1 MTSDSDG
8 QSAGNGSR
16 WGKSGYDRVIV
27 RYLPL
32 RHSTFSIGLQET
44 ACPICPPTANSE
56 SFGFS
61 MRFKAILIAIFLH
74 WILEPVSHA
83 VAQLPSPE
91 LNALGQLGGQIDQ
104 PIVPLDKAAGQN
116 LTESVPSFSCSAIKD
131 GKIAGDLQPGVVQVR
146 AQNSLGLSN
155 SRNFLVTSQPWAII
169 TGNESQSTA
178 AGISLDGV
186 FQDECPERGR
196 NYYRLKLDRD
206 QNIEIESFAHSLDS
220 RAKLNL
226 SILTTS
232 TTKIAFANA
241 TNDRD
246 AVLRCKLLANID
258 YTLVAHDHLY
268 RGGPDYR
275 YAICVK
281 SVSDEFLLN
290 RSAGKAATACWQEL
304 CSQIA
309 AIQTS
314 SQPHKPINPQY
325 LLPRCSLVRPPTV
338 DKTPNVH
345 VESSAPN
352 AAAVTVEWPTLIDG
366 VFDANDDVDMFDFD
380 CEKDANVVI
389 EVVSQR
395 IGQLTDSAIVIY
407 RVDNPKMPNEKMN
420 RLAENDDLPAT
431 GNGEMRFAI
440 KDSLLTFKAPEK
452 GTYRLAV
459 RNQQNSDRLATPPRY
474 AVEIRQPKPGFA
486 LACHWASPVR
496 DLDQA
501 RMTSNTINLGGSALL
516 SVHALRFDG
525 FNSPIELTVSGLPED
540 IRGGAGVIAIDQNI
554 ATLSLWHDAQ
564 GSVPATSEPILSL
577 HVAGQ
582 SKVGEQM
589 LASVATPVEV
599 IWGLIDTFRSP
610 IARITSDLLCV
621 RSASRTCPITIELGP
636 TATSPGEPIVMS
648 CIRGQP
654 LKVPIRVTRREGGVE
669 AVVLVRLRQTPT
681 KTTAAEVKLEAKS
694 TEGTLE
700 LQIPKDA
707 PIGEY
712 LLSTLCEAPISIPNL
727 DPAAKDK
734 TTKITLQLPSSCIRL
749 RIGDA
754 P

>member
-1 MTSDSDG
+1 MRGDSDG
-8 QSAGNGSR
+8 QSGGNGSSWR
-16 WGKSGYDRVIV
+16 KTGYDGAIDRN
-27 RYLPL
+27 LPL
-32 RHSTFSIGLQET
+32 RQCLFSIGFPKT

-61 MRFKAILIAIFLH
+61 MRSKAILIAISMPWL
-74 WILEPVSHA
+74 LLPASHA
-83 VAQLPSPE
+83 IAQLPSPE

-104 PIVPLDKAAGQN
+104 PIVPLDKATGQN
-116 LTESVPSFSCSAIKD
+116 LAESVPRFSSSAIKD
-131 GKIAGDLQPGVVQVR
+131 GKIPGDTPPGVVQVR

-155 SRNFLVTSQPWAII
+155 SRNFLLTSQPWTIV
-169 TGNESQSTA
+169 TGNESYATA
-178 AGISLDGV
+178 AGISLDGM

-220 RAKLNL
+220 RAQLNL
-226 SILTTS
+226 SILTSS

-246 AVLRCKLLANID
+246 AVLRCKLLANTE
-258 YTLVAHDHLY
+258 YTLVVHDHLY

-281 SVSDEFLLN
+281 SVSDDLLLN
-290 RSAGKAATACWQEL
+290 RSTGKSASARWREL
-304 CSQIA
+304 CSQLA
-309 AIQTS
+309 MVQS
-314 SQPHKPINPQY
+314 STEPHKLINPQY
-325 LLPRCSLVRPPTV
+325 LHPRCSLVRPPVV
-338 DKTPNVH
+338 DKAPTVHEEGSTPNAV
-345 VESSAPN
+345 
-352 AAAVTVEWPTLIDG
+352 AVTVEFPTLIDG
-366 VFDANDDVDMFDFD
+366 VFDANDDVDLFDFD

-395 IGQLTDSAIVIY
+395 VGQLTDSAIVVY
-407 RVDNPKMPNEKMN
+407 RVENPKLPNEKLN
-420 RLAENDDLPAT
+420 RLGENDDLPAT
-431 GNGEMRFAI
+431 GNGEMRFAN
-440 KDSLLTFKAPEK
+440 KDSILAFKAPEK

-474 AVEIRQPKPGFA
+474 AVEIRQPTPGFV
-486 LACHWASPVR
+486 LACHWSCPVR

-501 RMTSNTINLGGSALL
+501 RMTTNTINLGGSAFLG
-516 SVHALRFDG
+516 VHALRFDG
-525 FNSPIELTVSGLPED
+525 FNAPIELTVSGLPVD
-540 IRGGAGVIAIDQNI
+540 LRGGTGVIAMDQNS
-554 ATLSLWHDAQ
+554 ATLSLWHDEKSSA
-564 GSVPATSEPILSL
+564 PATSEPVVSL
-577 HVAGQ
+577 NVAGQ
-582 SKVGEQM
+582 SKVGEQT
-589 LASVATPVEV
+589 LSSLATPVEV

-610 IARITSDLLCV
+610 IARITTELQCI
-621 RSASRTCPITIELGP
+621 RSASRTCPVTIELGP
-636 TATSPGEPIVMS
+636 VAANPGEPIVMS
-648 CIRGQP
+648 GIRGQP
-654 LKVPIRVTRREGGVE
+654 LKVPIRITRREGGQE
-669 AVVLVRLRQTPT
+669 SVVLVRLRQTPT

-712 LLSTLCEAPISIPNL
+712 LLSTLCEAPVTIPNL